1 MVASRHARAALR
13 SCVCAQ
19 IIDVVWSECVADY
32 DGAFEFAR
40 RDLCERRLAVCG
52 PGRAEEDGGPCNLR
66 HRDPIPL
73 TALRPP
79 ILAGDYR
86 VLDVS
91 VSDDAPQRL
100 RLTPGALQE
109 VTKVLEDDI
118 QLGLYVN

>member
-1 MVASRHARAALR
+1 MQPPAHAAR
-13 SCVCAQ
+13 AQ
-19 IIDVVWSECVADY
+19 IIDVVWSSCVTTH
-32 DGAFEFAR
+32 DGEFEFAR
-40 RDLCERRLAVCG
+40 AALCERRLAACG

-79 ILAGDYR
+79 ILTSDYR

-91 VSDDAPQRL
+91 ESDSAPRRL

-118 QLGLYVN
+118 QRGLYVN